1 MFADDGLMLGMPLDE
16 EQQQQ
21 QQQQDEQQQQQQPDG
36 DEAGG
41 NDDDAELG
49 DALDEA
55 FGLEP
60 TQV

>member
-1 MFADDGLMLGMPLDE
+1 MYGWVMVWRLH
-16 EQQQQ
+16 
-21 QQQQDEQQQQQQPDG
+21 QQDEQQQQPDG

>member
-21 QQQQDEQQQQQQPDG
+21 QQDEQQQQQPDG

>member
-21 QQQQDEQQQQQQPDG
+21 QQDEQQQQPPDG